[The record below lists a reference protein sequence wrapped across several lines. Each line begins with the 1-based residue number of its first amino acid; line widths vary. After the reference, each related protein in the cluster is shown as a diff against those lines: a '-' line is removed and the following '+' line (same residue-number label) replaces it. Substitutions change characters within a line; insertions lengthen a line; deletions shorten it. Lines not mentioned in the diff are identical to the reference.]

1 MAEEA
6 KVERKLEAHFIGLT
20 DTAGTTEWIRV
31 GKDLEEFNMEMN
43 PDTETSKNIIGE
55 TTFVHNGYELSGDVD
70 TFYVR
75 KGNALA
81 ERLQEIIDTQDTS
94 EKCMVKYMD
103 VQLWN
108 SNKSLTWDAYII
120 PQSWGGDTAGYQ
132 IPFTIYPVGTPVV
145 GSYDDTSTTAEN
157 TSLS

>member
-6 KVERKLEAHFIGLT
+6 KVERKLEAHYIGLLDST
-20 DTAGTTEWIRV
+20 TGTVSEWVRI

-55 TTFVHNGYELSGDVD
+55 TTFTHNGYELSGDVD

-75 KGNALA
+75 TGNALA
-81 ERLQEIIDTQDTS
+81 ERLQSIIDSQDTS
-94 EKCMVKYMD
+94 TLCLVKYMD
-103 VQLWN
+103 VQMWN
-108 SNKSLTWDAYII
+108 SNKSLTWDAYIV

-132 IPFTIYPVGTPVV
+132 IPFTIYPVGTPEE
-145 GSYDDTSTTAEN
+145 GTYSE
-157 TSLS
+157 SLS